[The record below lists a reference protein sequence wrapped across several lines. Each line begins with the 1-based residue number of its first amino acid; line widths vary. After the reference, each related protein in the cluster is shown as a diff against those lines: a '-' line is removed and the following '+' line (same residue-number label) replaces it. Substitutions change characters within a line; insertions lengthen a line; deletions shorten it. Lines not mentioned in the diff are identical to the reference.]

1 MSPHLFTHLFHEG
14 VIISSRKL
22 VYDGSASEDAIK
34 SLMQSQHKAVLR
46 DLKIHTFDDKI
57 DVYLAN
63 VEGLEPRE
71 VVATPGL
78 RVSDPE
84 ITIEPGVEPL
94 DAVDRAGTD
103 PGGPPPEQHDSMPP
117 PVAAPVEKPAAR
129 AKRKSTVP
137 PPQETAKPRTRTQT
151 ADRTSKASQ
160 FRSMPLPDSEAAP
173 AGTTDGG
180 STAAPIADMHAA
192 TTVATAQR
200 AASATSN
207 PGIRPP
213 AVPPQRSLTP
223 PPVPGRTATVGNQQS
238 RTSMPLSM
246 DSSPEIEIIANAPG
260 ESGRMRTPR
269 DTAVDNPYE
278 DGIPSAIGPDQTIP
292 SDGIPPRAAFEPQSA
307 RMANPSRPPSHG
319 AATLPAVRPPSRPA
333 VTPPSVVSRPL
344 PPDAQRNRGES
355 EAIEIYA
362 PAPPSV
368 EPPPGERSERPGQYS
383 MRRRDVVSQEN
394 APLRELTGRVAVPAG
409 LTPPRRPPTQAQ
421 TSQTGPARTGAP
433 STPPIPSVPQQQA
446 RTPQSDGIPRAPTP
460 PAFDGPTQAPDGG
473 RTQTPPRTPHLTAP
487 ITSRTA
493 TNSTSTTGP
502 HSSGNVV
509 MTRPA
514 VIVGA
519 PAKPPGTGA
528 PKVRKAREDE
538 GRGFGQ
544 GLISEKSLDEVILAY
559 LSEDADEK

>member
-1 MSPHLFTHLFHEG
+1 MSPHLFTHLFHGG

-71 VVATPGL
+71 VAANPAL

-84 ITIEPGVEPL
+84 ITIERGVEEV
-94 DAVDRAGTD
+94 VDRAGTD
-103 PGGPPPEQHDSMPP
+103 PGGPPTEQLDVMPLA
-117 PVAAPVEKPAAR
+117 VAEQVEQPAAR
-129 AKRKSTVP
+129 AKRESTVP
-137 PPQETAKPRTRTQT
+137 PPTEAAKSRTQT
-151 ADRTSKASQ
+151 ADRTSKSSQ
-160 FRSMPLPDSEAAP
+160 FRSMDPPSPVAT
-173 AGTTDGG
+173 AGSG
-180 STAAPIADMHAA
+180 STAAPVADVHAEA
-192 TTVATAQR
+192 TLPTAQR
-200 AASATSN
+200 PRTATSN
-207 PGIRPP
+207 PGIRSP
-213 AVPPQRSLTP
+213 AVPHRSLTP
-223 PPVPGRTATVGNQQS
+223 PPVPGRTATDS
-238 RTSMPLSM
+238 RTSIPLSM
-246 DSSPEIEIIANAPG
+246 DSSPEIEIIKHDPN

-278 DGIPSAIGPDQTIP
+278 DGIPSAIAPDNTIP
-292 SDGIPPRAAFEPQSA
+292 SDGIPSRAAPEHQST

-333 VTPPSVVSRPL
+333 VTSPSVMSRPL
-344 PPDAQRNRGES
+344 PPDASRNRGDS

-362 PAPPSV
+362 PSPPSV

-383 MRRRDVVSQEN
+383 MRRRDVASQEN
-394 APLRELTGRVAVPAG
+394 VPLRELTGRVAVPAG
-409 LTPPRRPPTQAQ
+409 LAPPRRAPPQAQ
-421 TSQTGPARTGAP
+421 TSQPGPARTSAP
-433 STPPIPSVPQQQA
+433 STPPIPSVLQPQA
-446 RTPQSDGIPRAPTP
+446 RPPQSDGIPRAPTAP
-460 PAFDGPTQAPDGG
+460 PSDGVPHAPDGG

-493 TNSTSTTGP
+493 TNSTSATGP

-519 PAKPPGTGA
+519 PAKPPGTPA
-528 PKVRKAREDE
+528 PKVRMAREDE